1 MSALLPELLARVTP
15 LPIKEVEEGMV
26 VEPDC
31 VYICPP
37 NAELTLPSR
46 VFQLSSFSPSR
57 QKGGKPGVIDRF
69 LTSLASTQGQQAVGV
84 LLSGTGSD
92 GTVGLQTIRAAGGIT
107 FAQDPAEAAFPQMPQ
122 SAIEAGC
129 VDHVLS
135 CEEIAR
141 ALAQVGEAF
150 APVAGPADGTGS

>member
-1 MSALLPELLARVTP
+1 MISACPVVGIGASAGGLEAIKALLSHVPSKTGMAYVVVQHLAPNHVSLLPELLARATP

-57 QKGGKPGVIDRF
+57 QK
-69 LTSLASTQGQQAVGV
+69 SGQAW
-84 LLSGTGSD
+84 
-92 GTVGLQTIRAAGGIT
+92 R
-107 FAQDPAEAAFPQMPQ
+107 
-122 SAIEAGC
+122 
-129 VDHVLS
+129 H
-135 CEEIAR
+135 
-141 ALAQVGEAF
+141 
-150 APVAGPADGTGS
+150 